1 MDRTGSGFMSLVRSA
16 VKEISLNLH
25 SRPGARLITLLMVAL
40 AFIVFNTF
48 LIISWNL
55 QGIVDKEE
63 DLVGMEVFLQRD
75 ISQAEG
81 RTIGDNISSM
91 QGVKSVYFVSSQEAE
106 ALFRAELP
114 GRTDLLDV
122 MGNDFRLPASLQITF
137 ETEAMSQGRIS
148 ELSRQIEAVAGV
160 EDAVYGED
168 YLPGLLKTVTTIRR
182 LVVLLG
188 IVLVSSISLVV
199 FYTVRLSVVRRSLT
213 VDIMRT
219 VGAPWWFIRIPFV
232 VEGLFMGVTGSAGGL
247 VLVAILSKVL
257 SSAVAQR
264 FMPLSWMT
272 LVILLCAVTGTVGAL
287 AGSYEKER

>member
-1 MDRTGSGFMSLVRSA
+1 MSLVKSA
-16 VKEISLNLH
+16 LREISLNLH
-25 SRPGARLITLLMVAL
+25 SRPGARLVTLLMVAL

-55 QGIVDKEE
+55 QGIMDREE
-63 DLVGMEVFLQRD
+63 NLVGMEVFLYRG

-81 RTIGDNISSM
+81 RLIGDHISSM
-91 QGVKSVYFVSSQEAE
+91 QDVKSVYFVSPQEAE
-106 ALFRAELP
+106 ALFRADLP
-114 GRTDLLDV
+114 GRADLLDV
-122 MGNDFRLPASLQITF
+122 MGTDFRLPASLQIVF
-137 ETEAMSQGRIS
+137 ETEAISQGRIS
-148 ELSRQIEAVAGV
+148 ELSRQIGAIAGV

-182 LVVLLG
+182 LVILLG

-232 VEGLFMGVTGSAGGL
+232 VEGIFMGVTGSAGGL
-247 VLVAILSKVL
+247 ALAAILSKVL
-257 SSAVAQR
+257 SSAVTHR
-264 FMPLSWMT
+264 FMPMSWIT
-272 LVILLCAVTGTVGAL
+272 LVILLGAVTGTVGAL